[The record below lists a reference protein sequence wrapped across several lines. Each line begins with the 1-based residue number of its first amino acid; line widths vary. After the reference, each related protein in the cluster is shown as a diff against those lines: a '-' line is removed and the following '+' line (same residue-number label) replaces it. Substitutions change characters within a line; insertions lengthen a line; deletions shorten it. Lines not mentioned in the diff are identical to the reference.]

1 MEKLSFKQQKF
12 FDFIKKFKLTY
23 GQAPSYE
30 EIMSSLGFQSLGT
43 VDWYVK
49 TLEKEGYL
57 SRIKGSNG
65 KRAIS
70 VTDENVPSAPSEL
83 PLMGLIAAGLPIEA
97 LENPEN
103 INVPAPLV
111 DPNNFVLQVKGNSM
125 IEESIQDG
133 DYIIVKKTSIA
144 RSGQIIVAIIN
155 GEATLKCYVPKKN
168 HIELHPRNPKFP
180 IIFIQPTDNF
190 FINGVLLYSFR
201 EYLN

>member
-1 MEKLSFKQQKF
+1 MKKLSLKQQKF
-12 FDFIKKFKLTY
+12 FDFIKKFKIVY
-23 GQAPSYE
+23 GQSPSYE
-30 EIMSSLGFQSLGT
+30 EIMTSLGFQSLGT

-57 SRIKGSNG
+57 FRVKGVNG
-65 KRAIS
+65 KRALSI
-70 VTDENVPSAPSEL
+70 VDENIPVASSEL
-83 PLMGLIAAGLPIEA
+83 PLMGLIAAGSPIEA

-103 INVPAPLV
+103 INVPASLV
-111 DPNNFVLQVKGNSM
+111 NPNNFVLQVKGNSM

-133 DYIIVKKTSIA
+133 DYIIVKKTSVA

-180 IIFIQPTDNF
+180 IIFIDPTDNF